1 MSTADYQRALDAAL
15 RELEQAMA
23 QRAALET
30 RIAQLRQ
37 TVGTLNRLCGYEP
50 TVPWSLTDACRVVLR
65 SAAAPLTAVEI
76 RNRLQTIGLD
86 TTRYANALSAVHTV
100 LKRLVETGEILP
112 AEHDE
117 STRLAYEFLGT
128 GIIASRTSV
137 NPAGQSGRRRRKDE
151 R

>member
-1 MSTADYQRALDAAL
+1 MSNEAYRRALEAAL

-23 QRAALET
+23 QRTVLDT

-65 SAAAPLTAVEI
+65 SAGAPLTAVQI
-76 RNRLQTIGLD
+76 RDRFETIGLD
-86 TTRYANALSAVHTV
+86 TTRYANALSAIHTV

-112 AEHDE
+112 AKDDE
-117 STRLAYEFLGT
+117 STRIAYEFLGS
-128 GIIASRTSV
+128 GVIASRTSV
-137 NPAGQSGRRRRKDE
+137 TPPSNRRRKE
-151 R
+151 